1 MREWL
6 EKHGGHWTFG
16 LFVLAL
22 LGTMGGAGVWGLN
35 AQDARHDAKV
45 ESVSS
50 QVKRMSAIAGSG
62 IRRVEGKVESEV
74 KRLDNRV
81 DTTLE
86 LIEQIGARLDR
97 MDDRFDRMDDRF
109 DRMEVKLDRMDAR
122 LDRVEIR
129 LDRMDGKLDT
139 LLTRVSESLPK

>member
-6 EKHGGHWTFG
+6 QQHGGYWTFG
-16 LFVLAL
+16 LFLLAL
-22 LGTMGGAGVWGLN
+22 LGALGGLGVWGLN

-45 ESVSS
+45 ESVSV
-50 QVKRMSAIAGSG
+50 QVNKASAVAGSG

-97 MDDRFDRMDDRF
+97 MDDRFDRMED
-109 DRMEVKLDRMDAR
+109 KLDRMDAR

-139 LLTRVSESLPK
+139 LLTRVSESSPK